1 MQTAPAGYETE
12 WEEAVRD
19 LKPFAT
25 LVYVSKGE
33 GARSDTYDLADFIAL
48 SCVKSLYANLG
59 FGNAAS
65 SQLDGQ
71 SHVYKAEIGDRLRV
85 SLRPASSSAG
95 AQVWYGHFIVNST
108 DLDPYTGICSFT
120 AVDALT
126 YYESVYY
133 ENTADEDEQLTFKEI
148 VETCASKISV
158 PVDYNYLPRASNSF
172 TWGYYLEGF
181 TCREI
186 LQRIACT
193 CGMNVTIN
201 NTGKL
206 AFRESAGS
214 LDITPF
220 LLNVGRRAER
230 ITHNGTW
237 GGVRYDVKAHVLQ
250 FTPSKQPILPSP
262 ASFSGELGNPVYAMF
277 SGEWVDAVGVNSG
290 FVGADIYKATSFLP
304 FNLGT
309 KGAAYSAFAAE
320 NVVITPLVELGD
332 PVIALGKASTSL
344 ITDEFMQPLL
354 YDDGTRLNAENPREY
369 TPYWDAQVSTQEIYG
384 IVGKITVDFRTPQI
398 ATIES
403 LPPVS

>member
-1 MQTAPAGYETE
+1 MQTAPTGYETE

-25 LVYVSKGE
+25 LVYVSKGG
-33 GARSDTYDLADFIAL
+33 GASADTYDLADFIAL
-48 SCVKSLYANLG
+48 SCVKTLYANWS

-85 SLRPASSSAG
+85 SLRPASSASG
-95 AQVWYGHFIVNST
+95 AQVWYGHFIVNAVST
-108 DLDPYTGICSFT
+108 DPYTGICTFT

-126 YYESVYY
+126 YHGDTMFEDNSGEFDDLPFSYY
-133 ENTADEDEQLTFKEI
+133 ATKCAALMGTTLNSDYPPYAGTEQAFNF
-148 VETCASKISV
+148 
-158 PVDYNYLPRASNSF
+158 D
-172 TWGYYLEGF
+172 GF
-181 TCREI
+181 TCRDV
-186 LQRIACT
+186 LSRIAT
-193 CGMNVTIN
+193 LTGQNATITNNGTLGFMNM
-201 NTGKL
+201 G
-206 AFRESAGS
+206 GS
-214 LDITPF
+214 LYNITPF
-220 LLNVGRRAER
+220 LISIGRRAER
-230 ITHNGTW
+230 ISWNGRWNELRYSIKNEIKRETRSGDPIGYIPPAPFAYYAGTL
-237 GGVRYDVKAHVLQ
+237 GGGPGIAQVN
-250 FTPSKQPILPSP
+250 
-262 ASFSGELGNPVYAMF
+262 GEGL
-277 SGEWVDAVGVNSG
+277 SQVDHT
-290 FVGADIYKATSFLP
+290 GAYQYTAYPNFKVSDLHS
-304 FNLGT
+304 
-309 KGAAYSAFAAE
+309 AAYSAFTAE

-369 TPYWDAQVSTQEIYG
+369 TPYWDAQVSTQEVYG

>member
-25 LVYVSKGE
+25 LVYVSKDDS
-33 GARSDTYDLADFIAL
+33 ARADTYDLADFIAL
-48 SCVKSLYANLG
+48 SCVKTLYANWS

-85 SLRPASSSAG
+85 SLRPASSASG

-120 AVDALT
+120 AVDVLT
-126 YYESVYY
+126 YYGDTMFEDTAGEFDVLSFSYY
-133 ENTADEDEQLTFKEI
+133 ATKCAALMGITLNSDYPPYTGTEQ
-148 VETCASKISV
+148 A
-158 PVDYNYLPRASNSF
+158 YNF
-172 TWGYYLEGF
+172 DGF
-181 TCREI
+181 TCRDV
-186 LQRIACT
+186 LTRIAALT
-193 CGMNVTIN
+193 GQNATVTNNGTLGFMNM
-201 NTGKL
+201 G
-206 AFRESAGS
+206 GS
-214 LDITPF
+214 LYNITPF
-220 LLNVGRRAER
+220 LLSVGRRAER
-230 ITHNGTW
+230 ISVNGFYHELRYSIKNEIKRETRSGDPIVYIPPAPFAYYAGTL
-237 GGVRYDVKAHVLQ
+237 GGGPGIAQVTTDGLSQ
-250 FTPSKQPILPSP
+250 
-262 ASFSGELGNPVYAMF
+262 
-277 SGEWVDAVGVNSG
+277 VDHT
-290 FVGADIYKATSFLP
+290 GAYQYTAYP
-304 FNLGT
+304 FFKINDTLSV
-309 KGAAYSAFAAE
+309 AYSAFAAE

-332 PVIALGKASTSL
+332 TVIALGKASTSL